1 MKTNRRLRRLES
13 FLRRGARTKA
23 ECLRVVRYQT
33 ERTFQRD
40 LRTLESRG
48 VRVTRIET
56 TGKES
61 VYQIQQSEQIDH
73 RRKAAMP
80 TARNLG
86 QQVFILHRGEQLP
99 GIIRQRHQ
107 DQPGRSWVYAVELD
121 GGEIVQVRSG
131 HILRKQ
137 RVIIEELTPE
147 ELRRRCLEIQATWT
161 PEERH
166 RRWQGPK
173 CDEWQPSVHKS
184 GSRGGSLDYVE

>member
-1 MKTNRRLRRLES
+1 MKLNRRLRRLES
-13 FLRRGARTKA
+13 FLRRGQRTKA
-23 ECLRVVRYQT
+23 ECLRAVRYQT

-40 LRTLESRG
+40 LKTLEAQG

-61 VYQIQQSEQIDH
+61 VYQIQQSEQTEH
-73 RRKAAMP
+73 RRAKAMP

-86 QQVFILHRGEQLP
+86 QQVFVLHRGEQLP
-99 GIIRQRHQ
+99 GVIRQRHQ

-173 CDEWQPSVHKS
+173 CDEWQPSVYS
-184 GSRGGSLDYVE
+184 GISRGGSLDYNE